1 MDALGIN
8 LGFFIAQI
16 VNFGLVFFL
25 LAYLVWPR
33 VTQMLDERAERIAKG
48 LEDQRAAEE
57 ALANAER
64 ERDDLLRQ
72 ARAEGQKVIEE
83 ARSRGD
89 EQVKQML
96 DEAKTEAERI
106 RADARKE
113 ANAERETILAGARED
128 IVSLAMAAS
137 ERLIGTSLDE
147 KQQHAIITD
156 FFSAVPDAAKNLGK
170 QVTVVSAVP
179 LTDAEKAQVAKVT
192 GADSVEYKVD
202 PAILGG
208 LVLRSGDK
216 VVDGSVR
223 GDLSS
228 LSLQLQ

>member
-33 VTQMLDERAERIAKG
+33 VVNMLDERAERIAKG

-128 IVSLAMAAS
+128 IVSLAIAAS

-147 KQQHAIITD
+147 KQQRTIITD

-223 GDLSS
+223 GDLSA

>member
-16 VNFGLVFFL
+16 INFGIIFL
-25 LAYLVWPR
+25 ILRALVWPA
-33 VTQMLDERAERIAKG
+33 VINMLDERAERIAKG

-83 ARSRGD
+83 ARQRGD

-96 DEAKTEAERI
+96 DEAKSEAEQF
-106 RADARKE
+106 RADSRKE
-113 ANAERETILAGARED
+113 AAAERENVLAGARDD
-128 IVSLAMAAS
+128 IVSLALAAS
-137 ERLIGTSLDE
+137 ERLIGASLND
-147 KQQHAIITD
+147 KQQREIISG
-156 FFSAVPDAAKNLGK
+156 FFSAVPADAKNLGSA
-170 QVTVVSAVP
+170 VTVVSAVP
-179 LTDAEKAQVAKVT
+179 LTDAEKAEVAKVT
-192 GADSVEYKVD
+192 GADTLTYKVD

-208 LVLRSGDK
+208 LILRSGDK

-223 GDLSS
+223 GDLSA

>member
-25 LAYLVWPR
+25 LAYMVWPR
-33 VTQMLDERAERIAKG
+33 VVNMLDERAERITKG

-64 ERDDLLRQ
+64 ERDGLLRQ

-96 DEAKTEAERI
+96 DEAKAEAERI
-106 RADARKE
+106 RTDARKE
-113 ANAERETILAGARED
+113 ANTERETILAGARED
-128 IVSLAMAAS
+128 IVSLAIAAS
-137 ERLIGTSLDE
+137 ERLISTALDE
-147 KQQHAIITD
+147 QQQRAIVTG

-208 LVLRSGDK
+208 LILRAGDK

-223 GDLSS
+223 GDLSA